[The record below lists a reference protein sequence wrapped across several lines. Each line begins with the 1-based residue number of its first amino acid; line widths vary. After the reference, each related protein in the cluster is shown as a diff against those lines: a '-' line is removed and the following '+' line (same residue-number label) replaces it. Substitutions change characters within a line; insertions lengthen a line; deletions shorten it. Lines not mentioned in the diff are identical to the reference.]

1 MKRSLITFTL
11 LSSLLPAQVT
21 EKKEDSAMSR
31 LPVGATLTNVSVP
44 RFDDKKRRT
53 SLLTAKT
60 MSVESEEE
68 LKGNGLTIYLF
79 DKEQKVSSTAKMAAA
94 TYLVNKEQLAATGE
108 LLLRATNDEFLARGQ
123 SGLLALSSRQG
134 ILLGRAE
141 TMFLQKEKKP
151 KKTAMTLPT
160 SIAPLLA
167 GLQML
172 TAAPPLVTTEEL
184 VEFEKQVAPRVIPN
198 IDPRADVEQAE
209 ENEAN
214 LTQRL
219 ANFLSLVGQSRVLA
233 QAAAPV
239 APEVPFEDLFKPNK
253 KRIIIKADGFYFDGE
268 NSEFSYLGNT
278 TLTGRGITMTSK
290 EGMKV
295 LFDPPKEKQEAKKD
309 EADLLG
315 GFKGIGEMKQFTATG
330 GIEIN
335 GKDKEGQPIRVRGS
349 RAVYDAKAQKIIL
362 RGSNLSFLVQNV
374 AVRSSNKDAYI
385 VVSLLGGENVS
396 VQTNGGGWQFSAPD
410 RIKKK

>member
-44 RFDDKKRRT
+44 RFNDKKRRT

-60 MSVESEEE
+60 MSVESGEE
-68 LKGNGLTIYLF
+68 LKGKDLTIYLF

-184 VEFEKQVAPRVIPN
+184 VEFEKQVAPRIIPN

-295 LFDPPKEKQEAKKD
+295 LFDPPKEKQVAKKD

-335 GKDKEGQPIRVRGS
+335 GKDKDGQPIRVRGS

>member
-68 LKGNGLTIYLF
+68 LKGKGLTIYLF

>member
-44 RFDDKKRRT
+44 RFNDKKRRT

-68 LKGNGLTIYLF
+68 LKGKGLTIYLF

-295 LFDPPKEKQEAKKD
+295 LFDPPKEKQVAKKD

-335 GKDKEGQPIRVRGS
+335 GKDKDGQPIRVRGS

>member
-68 LKGNGLTIYLF
+68 LKGKGLTIYLF

-295 LFDPPKEKQEAKKD
+295 LFDPPKEKQVAKKD

-335 GKDKEGQPIRVRGS
+335 GKDKDGQPIRVRGS

-410 RIKKK
+410 RKKKK

>member
-68 LKGNGLTIYLF
+68 LKGKGLTIYLF

-141 TMFLQKEKKP
+141 TMFIQKEKKP

-295 LFDPPKEKQEAKKD
+295 LFDPPKEKQVAKKD

-335 GKDKEGQPIRVRGS
+335 GKDKDGQPIRVRGS

-362 RGSNLSFLVQNV
+362 
-374 AVRSSNKDAYI
+374 
-385 VVSLLGGENVS
+385 
-396 VQTNGGGWQFSAPD
+396 
-410 RIKKK
+410 

>member
-1 MKRSLITFTL
+1 
-11 LSSLLPAQVT
+11 
-21 EKKEDSAMSR
+21 
-31 LPVGATLTNVSVP
+31 
-44 RFDDKKRRT
+44 
-53 SLLTAKT
+53 
-60 MSVESEEE
+60 
-68 LKGNGLTIYLF
+68 
-79 DKEQKVSSTAKMAAA
+79 
-94 TYLVNKEQLAATGE
+94 
-108 LLLRATNDEFLARGQ
+108 
-123 SGLLALSSRQG
+123 
-134 ILLGRAE
+134 
-141 TMFLQKEKKP
+141 
-151 KKTAMTLPT
+151 MTLPT

-295 LFDPPKEKQEAKKD
+295 LFDPPKEKQVAKKD

-335 GKDKEGQPIRVRGS
+335 GKDKDGQPIRVRGS

-410 RIKKK
+410 RKKKK

>member
-44 RFDDKKRRT
+44 RFNDKKRRT

-60 MSVESEEE
+60 MSVESGEE
-68 LKGNGLTIYLF
+68 LKGKDLTIYLF

-184 VEFEKQVAPRVIPN
+184 VEFEKQVAPRIIPN

-295 LFDPPKEKQEAKKD
+295 LFDPPKEKQVAKKD

-335 GKDKEGQPIRVRGS
+335 GKDKDGQPIRVRGS

-374 AVRSSNKDAYI
+374 AVR
-385 VVSLLGGENVS
+385 
-396 VQTNGGGWQFSAPD
+396 
-410 RIKKK
+410 

>member
-68 LKGNGLTIYLF
+68 LKGKGLTIYLF

-295 LFDPPKEKQEAKKD
+295 LFDPPKKKQEAKKD

>member
-68 LKGNGLTIYLF
+68 LKGKGLTIYLF

-335 GKDKEGQPIRVRGS
+335 GKDKESQPIRVRGS
-349 RAVYDAKAQKIIL
+349 RAVYDAKTQKIIL

-410 RIKKK
+410 RTKKK

>member
-68 LKGNGLTIYLF
+68 LKGKGLTIYLF

-295 LFDPPKEKQEAKKD
+295 LFDPPKEKQVAKKD

-349 RAVYDAKAQKIIL
+349 RAVYDAKTQKIIL

>member
-44 RFDDKKRRT
+44 RFNDKKRRT

-68 LKGNGLTIYLF
+68 LKGKGLTIYLF

-295 LFDPPKEKQEAKKD
+295 LFDPPKEKQVAKKD

-335 GKDKEGQPIRVRGS
+335 GKDKDGQPIRVRGS
-349 RAVYDAKAQKIIL
+349 RAVYDTKAQKIIL

>member
-21 EKKEDSAMSR
+21 EKKEDSAISR

-68 LKGNGLTIYLF
+68 LKGKGLTIYLF

>member
-68 LKGNGLTIYLF
+68 LKGKGLTIYLF

-295 LFDPPKEKQEAKKD
+295 LFDPPKEKQVAKKD

-335 GKDKEGQPIRVRGS
+335 GKDKDGQPIRVRGS

>member
-68 LKGNGLTIYLF
+68 LKGKGLTIYLF

-335 GKDKEGQPIRVRGS
+335 GKDKDGQPIRVRGS

>member
-68 LKGNGLTIYLF
+68 LKGKGLTIYLF

-349 RAVYDAKAQKIIL
+349 RAVYDAKTQKIIL